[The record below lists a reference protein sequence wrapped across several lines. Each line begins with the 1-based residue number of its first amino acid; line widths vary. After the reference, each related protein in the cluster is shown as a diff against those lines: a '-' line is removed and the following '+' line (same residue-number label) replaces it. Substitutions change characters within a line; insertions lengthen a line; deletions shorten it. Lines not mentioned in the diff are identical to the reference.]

1 MSNIEYTTI
10 EDNENILK
18 QEPLRALDWAD
29 IVNMDLK
36 EKSYMLEPLIRE
48 KDLVMIY
55 APAGVGKTHVSTG
68 IAWAVSTGSDF
79 LGWKATK
86 SKKVLIIDGEM
97 PLRSIRDRLQK
108 LPECNNN
115 RNLKIISSDTL
126 EDNQIMPDISLVEG
140 QQAIKHLT
148 DWADFIILDNLSSL
162 CRTGQENTTEAW
174 KLTQSWLLELRAKNK
189 TVLIV
194 DHAGKNGANRGA
206 SAKQDVLDTVLSLKR
221 PNDYEN
227 EQGARFIIKIGKN
240 RNANPIEEI
249 EAHLVNGV
257 WNVSNAKQSIIEEVI
272 NLHEGKLTQRDIASE
287 VGISVGKVNKIIQA
301 HNKQKDYL
309 KK

>member
-1 MSNIEYTTI
+1 
-10 EDNENILK
+10 
-18 QEPLRALDWAD
+18 
-29 IVNMDLK
+29 MDLK
-36 EKSYMLEPLIRE
+36 EKDFILEPLIRE
-48 KDLVMIY
+48 KDLIMVY
-55 APAGVGKTHVSTG
+55 APAGVGKTHISTG
-68 IAWAVSTGSDF
+68 IAWAVSNSGEF
-79 LGWKATK
+79 LGWKAK
-86 SKKVLIIDGEM
+86 EPKKVLIVDGEM
-97 PLRSIRDRLQK
+97 PLRSIRDRLQI
-108 LPECNNN
+108 LPENNSN
-115 RNLKIISSDTL
+115 KNLKIISSDTL
-126 EDNQIMPDISLVEG
+126 LDNQTMPDISLIEG

-148 DWADFIILDNLSSL
+148 NWADFIILDNLSSL

-206 SAKQDVLDTVLSLKR
+206 SAKQDVLDTVISLKR

-257 WNVSNAKQSIIEEVI
+257 WNVSSAKQSIIEEVI
-272 NLHEGKLTQRDIASE
+272 SLSDGGLSQRDIASE
-287 VGISVGKVNKIIQA
+287 LSISLGKVNKILKA
-301 HNKQKDYL
+301 HKEQKNYLNK
-309 KK
+309 

>member
-1 MSNIEYTTI
+1 MNVLEYASDI
-10 EDNENILK
+10 VQPK
-18 QEPLRALDWAD
+18 PLRALDWAD
-29 IVNMDLK
+29 IIGMNLK
-36 EKSYMLEPLIRE
+36 EKSYILEPLIRE
-48 KDLVMIY
+48 KDLIMIY

-68 IAWAVSTGSDF
+68 IAWAVSTGGEF
-79 LGWKATK
+79 LGWKSTS
-86 SKKVLIIDGEM
+86 SKKVLIVDGEM

-126 EDNQIMPDISLVEG
+126 EDNQTMPDISLVEG

-174 KLTQSWLLELRAKNK
+174 KLTQSWLLQLRASNK

-194 DHAGKNGANRGA
+194 DHAGKNGSNRGA
-206 SAKQDVLDTVLSLKR
+206 SAKQDVLDTVISLNR

-257 WNVSNAKQSIIEEVI
+257 WNISNAKQSIVDEVI
-272 NLHEGKLTQRDIASE
+272 SLNDGGLTQRDIASE
-287 VGISVGKVNKIIQA
+287 LGISLGKVNKIIKA
-301 HNKQKDYL
+301 YKQQKEYI